1 MQTQE
6 EYLKDSE
13 PDYYHKQSDTEYGSS
28 VFTVESYMTSGDIK
42 ESDPVYQ
49 EIRNIVE
56 DISDGVQDAPDISDG
71 VQDAP
76 DISEETEVIKHF
88 DEKEHQKNI
97 FVTESNVTNNKPSIV
112 YGIITAKEV
121 AKYRPSTPNIIRR

>member
-13 PDYYHKQSDTEYGSS
+13 PDYYHKQSDTAYGSS
-28 VFTVESYMTSGDIK
+28 VFIVESYRTSEDVK
-42 ESDPVYQ
+42 DSDPVYQ
-49 EIRNIVE
+49 EIREIVQANR
-56 DISDGVQDAPDISDG
+56 DGVQDAPDISD
-71 VQDAP
+71 
-76 DISEETEVIKHF
+76 ETEHS

-97 FVTESNVTNNKPSIV
+97 FVTGSNVTNNKPSIV